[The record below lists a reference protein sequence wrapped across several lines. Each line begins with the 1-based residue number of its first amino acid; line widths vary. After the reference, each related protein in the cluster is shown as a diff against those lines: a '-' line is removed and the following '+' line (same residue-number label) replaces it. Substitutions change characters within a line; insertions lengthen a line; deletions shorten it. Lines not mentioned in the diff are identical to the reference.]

1 MNTSLGE
8 LLNLRYEF
16 NEITKGFNI
25 PSERKESVIY
35 NLVWFKNNGHSKNRF
50 KPGYDRAVEICNIIL
65 KEMRLND

>member
-16 NEITKGFNI
+16 NEIVKGFNI
-25 PSERKESVIY
+25 PAERKESVIY
-35 NLVWFKNNGHSKNRF
+35 NLVWFKNNGHGKNRF

-65 KEMRLND
+65 KETK